1 VPGSIWVFPN
11 GLTCIGYTAL
21 PSSLATQASTLYSN
35 NKINA
40 GLAARN
46 LVAGG
51 VFHATGNPAIDA
63 SCLAASTAMS
73 GVLGVHMTASIGAAD
88 LAVVITMLNAY
99 SGLAL
104 AAEVFSLDND
114 LLKIVG
120 TLIASSGFILL
131 YIMCTSM
138 NRSLANVILGGAF
151 TKTNVKSTVVAGEKP
166 NLEHS
171 EATIATVSDALT
183 TAQDNNFICSRD
195 QLAESASVRR

>member
-11 GLTCIGYTAL
+11 GVTCIGYTDL
-21 PSSLATQASTLYSN
+21 PSCLATQASTLHSN

-51 VFHATGNPAIDA
+51 VFLATGNPAIGA

-73 GVLGVHMTASIGAAD
+73 GVLGVHMTASIRAAD
-88 LAVVITMLNAY
+88 LAVVITLLNAY

-104 AAEVFSLDND
+104 AAEVLYLDND
-114 LLKIVG
+114 LLTIVAA
-120 TLIASSGFILL
+120 LIASSGSILL
-131 YIMCTSM
+131 YIMCISM
-138 NRSLANVILGGAF
+138 NISLANVILGGAF

-166 NLEHS
+166 ILEHS
-171 EATIATVSDALT
+171 EATFAMSP
-183 TAQDNNFICSRD
+183 
-195 QLAESASVRR
+195 